1 MNALLNV
8 INAELFKTLRKR
20 RVFVLAGL
28 LWVIVP
34 ILLLIVGSI
43 VKNNLGGTFA
53 DNNEG
58 LNINVQ
64 STVQEIASPFGIAR
78 LMLTLPTFMSP
89 TFYIIIIALLAA
101 LFMGEERSQ
110 NMWKTTLVAQPN
122 RLAVLFG
129 KFIVTFLIFGA
140 ILLGGYFS
148 SLLFGAIGTL
158 FLQTTFAGD
167 WLGLFR
173 LYLLQ
178 WLFSVAGIAFAFLM
192 VWFIRNIALGLVSI
206 FFLPALFEGIYSL
219 YKTAVGFERL
229 TQLNALF
236 QTLRLR
242 NTLEELPRYFFT
254 RNLYAP
260 AREPVNAII
269 KALGG
274 DPNSSNDASQFFNNL
289 LGTFPLGHSAQ
300 VMAVYTLIFG
310 GFLVWRFLRRDVS

>member
-28 LWVIVP
+28 FWLVLP
-34 ILLLIVGSI
+34 IILLIVGSVI
-43 VKNNLGGTFA
+43 RNNLGGTFA
-53 DNNEG
+53 DSDEVI
-58 LNINVQ
+58 NIQ
-64 STVQEIASPFGIAR
+64 TTIQEIASPYGIAR
-78 LMLTLPTFMSP
+78 LMLMLPTFMSP
-89 TFYIIIIALLAA
+89 TYYIIIIALLAA

-122 RLAVLFG
+122 RLAVLAG

-140 ILLGGYFS
+140 ILLGAYLS
-148 SLLFGAIGTL
+148 SILFGAIGTL
-158 FLQTTFAGD
+158 FLQTNFSGD
-167 WLGLFR
+167 WFGLLR

-178 WLFSVAGIAFAFLM
+178 WLFSIAAIAFAFLM
-192 VWFIRNIALGLVSI
+192 VWFIRNIALGIVSI
-206 FFLPALFEGIYSL
+206 FFLPALLEGIYSL
-219 YKTAVGFERL
+219 YRTAVGFERL

-260 AREPVNAII
+260 SRNPVNDIVRS
-269 KALGG
+269 LGG
-274 DPNSSNDASQFFNNL
+274 DPNSGDFGEFFNNF
-289 LGTFPLGHSAQ
+289 LGNFPLAHSGR
-300 VMAVYTLIFG
+300 VMAVYALIFG
-310 GFLVWRFLRRDVS
+310 GLLLWRFLRRDVS

>member
-28 LWVIVP
+28 LWVVLP
-34 ILLLIVGSI
+34 IILLIVGA
-43 VKNNLGGTFA
+43 VMRNNLGGTFA
-53 DNNEG
+53 DGNDAF
-58 LNINVQ
+58 NIDIQ
-64 STVQEIASPFGIAR
+64 QTIQEIASPFGIAR
-78 LMLTLPTFMSP
+78 LMLMLPTFMSP

-129 KFIVTFLIFGA
+129 KFIVAFLIFGA
-140 ILLGGYFS
+140 ILLGSYLS
-148 SLLFGAIGTL
+148 SILFGGIGTT

-167 WLGLFR
+167 WFGMLR

-178 WLFSVAGIAFAFLM
+178 WLFSIAAIFFAFLM
-192 VWFIRNIALGLVSI
+192 VWFIRNIALGIVSI
-206 FFLPALFEGIYSL
+206 FFLPALLEGVYSL
-219 YKTAVGFERL
+219 YRTAVGFERL

-260 AREPVNAII
+260 SRNPVNEIVRS
-269 KALGG
+269 LGG
-274 DPNSSNDASQFFNNL
+274 DPSSGDFGEFFRNF
-289 LGTFPLGHSAQ
+289 LGEFSLSHSAG
-300 VMAVYTLIFG
+300 VMGVYALVFG
-310 GFLVWRFLRRDVS
+310 GLLVWRFLRRDVS

>member
-20 RVFVLAGL
+20 RVFVLAAL
-28 LWVIVP
+28 LWIILPVI
-34 ILLLIVGSI
+34 LLIVGAVI
-43 VKNNLGGTFA
+43 RNNLGGTFA
-53 DNNEG
+53 DGAEVI
-58 LNINVQ
+58 NIQ
-64 STVQEIASPFGIAR
+64 STVQEIASPYGIAR
-78 LMLTLPTFMSP
+78 LMLMLPTFMSP

-122 RLAVLFG
+122 RLAVLCG

-140 ILLGGYFS
+140 IILGGYVS
-148 SLLFGAIGTL
+148 SLLFGAIGTT

-167 WLGLFR
+167 WLGLLR

-178 WLFSVAGIAFAFLM
+178 WLFSIAGIFFAFLM

-242 NTLEELPRYFFT
+242 TTLEELPRYFFT

-260 AREPVNAII
+260 AREPVNDIVR
-269 KALGG
+269 ALGG
-274 DPNSSNDASQFFNNL
+274 DPNTPNDASQFLNNL
-289 LGTFPLGHSAQ
+289 LGNFPLGHSAW
-300 VMAVYTLIFG
+300 VIAVYALVFG
-310 GFLVWRFLRRDVS
+310 GLLVWRFLRRDVS

>member
-28 LWVIVP
+28 LWVTVP
-34 ILLLIVGSI
+34 IILLIVGA
-43 VKNNLGGTFA
+43 VMRNNLGGTFA

-58 LNINVQ
+58 FNIDIQ
-64 STVQEIASPFGIAR
+64 QTIQEIASPYGIAR
-78 LMLTLPTFMSP
+78 LILMLPTFMSP

-129 KFIVTFLIFGA
+129 KFIVAFLIFGA
-140 ILLGGYFS
+140 ILLGSYMS
-148 SLLFGAIGTL
+148 SIIFGALGTT
-158 FLQTTFAGD
+158 FLQTNFSGD
-167 WLGLFR
+167 WLGLLR

-178 WLFSVAGIAFAFLM
+178 WLFSIAAIFFAFLM
-192 VWFIRNIALGLVSI
+192 VWFVRNIALGIVSI
-206 FFLPALFEGIYSL
+206 FFLPALIEGVYTL

-242 NTLEELPRYFFT
+242 TTLEELPRYFFT
-254 RNLYAP
+254 RNLYSP
-260 AREPVNAII
+260 SRNPVNDIVRS
-269 KALGG
+269 LGG
-274 DPNSSNDASQFFNNL
+274 DPGSGDFRQFFDNF
-289 LGTFPLGHSAQ
+289 LGTFSLSHSAG
-300 VMAVYTLIFG
+300 VMAFYALVFG
-310 GFLVWRFLRRDVS
+310 GLLVWQFLRRDVS